1 MAEPFIGEI
10 RLLPFSFD
18 PEGWFECDGR
28 LLKIAEHSS
37 LFALLG
43 TTYGGDGRSNFALP
57 DLRGRIP
64 VGRKDVS
71 SGAPFSL
78 GQRGGSELTTL
89 HATNIP
95 PHQHSLAGGNA
106 CVAFRATTAEA
117 TANTPGTDSHF
128 AKGCSSNRATV
139 SIELYSSA
147 GVPDVAMTQVATISG
162 NTVSAGAG
170 EPMPNVQP
178 YLAARYCMAWEGIFP
193 PRQ

>member
-1 MAEPFIGEI
+1 MGQPFIGEV
-10 RLLPFSFD
+10 RLLPYGFA

-28 LLKIAEHSS
+28 LLTIREHSS

-43 TTYGGDGRSNFALP
+43 TTYGGDGRNNFALP

-64 VGRKDVS
+64 VGRKDVP

-106 CVAFRATTAEA
+106 CVAFYASTADATG
-117 TANTPGTDSHF
+117 NTPGTDSYF
-128 AKGCSSNRATV
+128 ATGKSSNYPTHT
-139 SIELYSSA
+139 IELYGS
-147 GVPDVAMTQVATISG
+147 GEVPDVAMTQVATISG

-170 EPMPNVQP
+170 EPISNVQP